1 MSLIEIEPK
10 TIEPDK
16 LDSSSSRFGVM
27 DAQAL
32 LHTMREILRER
43 SPERLCTIGAI
54 AVVAEMDTFV
64 PGRPSDAVYTAR
76 VSPYNNFGYNSG
88 FFGRLDVPFSSW
100 PTSEEGF
107 SHVCEGGGKMF
118 WTPGE
123 VPTSELLR
131 EINRKAL
138 PQSEQDYGYD
148 AMILR
153 PRSYL
158 PPKSKTPYI
167 IESI

>member
-1 MSLIEIEPK
+1 MSLIEIEPR

-16 LDSSSSRFGVM
+16 MDSSSSRFGVL
-27 DAQAL
+27 DAEGL
-32 LHTMREILRER
+32 LHTMGVILRDGK
-43 SPERLCTIGAI
+43 PERLSTIGAI
-54 AVVAEMDTFV
+54 AVVAEMDTFI

-88 FFGRLDVPFSSW
+88 FFGRLDVPFTKW
-100 PTSEEGF
+100 PTTEEGF
-107 SHVCEGGGKMF
+107 SHVCKGGGKMF
-118 WTPGE
+118 WAPGE
-123 VPTSELLR
+123 VPMSEFLR

-153 PRSYL
+153 PYSYL